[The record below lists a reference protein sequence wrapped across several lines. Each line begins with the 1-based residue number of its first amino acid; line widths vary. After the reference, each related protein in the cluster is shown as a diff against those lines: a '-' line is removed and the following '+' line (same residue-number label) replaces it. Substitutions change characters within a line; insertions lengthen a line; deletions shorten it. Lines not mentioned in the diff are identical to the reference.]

1 MRKRVVE
8 VCVSSDMRGVQ
19 WWRARLSSCE
29 GKGVVANE
37 DTAWTGCTADCRT
50 QLLASY
56 SGTLHVFRLCRA
68 RILVKLDATEDEACL
83 SRAVSTSYLSRVT
96 SELPFWPTSP
106 FNHSSSSLPYLI
118 LFAYRQP
125 PGSHLLGPSWS
136 RSPLRA
142 RPSCTCPSA
151 SRCGLIYGR

>member
-29 GKGVVANE
+29 GNGVVANE

-68 RILVKLDATEDEACL
+68 RILVKLDATEDEAARRACRGL
-83 SRAVSTSYLSRVT
+83 SVPVTGHVRA
-96 SELPFWPTSP
+96 
-106 FNHSSSSLPYLI
+106 SLLANI
-118 LFAYRQP
+118 TL
-125 PGSHLLGPSWS
+125 
-136 RSPLRA
+136 
-142 RPSCTCPSA
+142 
-151 SRCGLIYGR
+151 

>member
-29 GKGVVANE
+29 GNGVVANE

-68 RILVKLDATEDEACL
+68 RILAKLDATEDEACL
-83 SRAVSTSYLSRVT
+83 SRAVSTCHGSRQ
-96 SELPFWPTSP
+96 SFPSGQ
-106 FNHSSSSLPYLI
+106 HHLI
-118 LFAYRQP
+118 ITPALLFR
-125 PGSHLLGPSWS
+125 
-136 RSPLRA
+136 
-142 RPSCTCPSA
+142 T
-151 SRCGLIYGR
+151 